1 MSGWVPRAGGDP
13 LPVPFPGTA
22 LDRARPSPVSEGF
35 SEGDRGALPP
45 PCHGVQTHRALSS
58 PVYVSTLAALSC
70 KAQGR
75 ARDCPGQ
82 GVGDMLTVAQVTA

>member
-1 MSGWVPRAGGDP
+1 MSGWVPRAGRDP

-22 LDRARPSPVSEGF
+22 LDRARPSPASGGF

-58 PVYVSTLAALSC
+58 LVYVSTLAALSC
-70 KAQGR
+70 PARHRVVHGTAQ
-75 ARDCPGQ
+75 ARG
-82 GVGDMLTVAQVTA
+82 LVTCQQ